1 MEHYEHFISSLTVK
15 ERMEM
20 NDDDYAHY
28 FSKQE
33 ESPEFDS
40 LYGSI

>member
-1 MEHYEHFISSLTVK
+1 MNISLVHLLWKK